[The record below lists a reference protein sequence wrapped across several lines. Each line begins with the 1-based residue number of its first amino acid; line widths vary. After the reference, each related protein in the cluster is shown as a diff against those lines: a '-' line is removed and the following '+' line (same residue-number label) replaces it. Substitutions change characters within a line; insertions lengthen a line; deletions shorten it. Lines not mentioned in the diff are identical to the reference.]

1 MASLGV
7 WTQSCMDF
15 PVYEPIN
22 CPLYLHQFDFLLLGT
37 EGPLVNNQSHV
48 QYLFEN

>member
-22 CPLYLHQFDFLLLGT
+22 CPLYSYQFDFLLLGT